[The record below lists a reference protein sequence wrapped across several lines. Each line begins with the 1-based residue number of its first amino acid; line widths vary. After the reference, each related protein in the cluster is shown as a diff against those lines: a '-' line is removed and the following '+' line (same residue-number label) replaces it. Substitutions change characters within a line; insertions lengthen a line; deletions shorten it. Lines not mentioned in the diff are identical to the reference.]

1 MKNEN
6 TLTVTPSTC
15 PICHRPT
22 VYAYNVTEDADTIN
36 KGTGLF
42 FKCSCGI
49 IFQDKYP
56 EGYTPDKAYHD
67 GIADAKEFEDR
78 SIHTHRTYINLI
90 EELTYG
96 RRWLDVG
103 YCYERPMEWLRKRG
117 WICWGI
123 DINKDGPSDKYH
135 IKGNF
140 ETHHF
145 KETDEY
151 DVIWMGH
158 VFEHFR
164 NPLSALKRAYAL
176 MPEDG
181 VVVITTPDV
190 DFIHQTSPIRFAH
203 WKHREHYI
211 MWNKEAIKREAQ
223 KLGFQVIMCRSNFS
237 ERFMS
242 WWDIHIVLQ
251 KIYV

>member
-1 MKNEN
+1 MKDEV
-6 TLTVTPSTC
+6 TVNPKTC
-15 PICHRPT
+15 PICSRPT
-22 VYAYNVTEDADTIN
+22 IYAYGVTEESEPN
-36 KGTGLF
+36 KGTGMF

-49 IFQDKYP
+49 IFQDKF
-56 EGYTPDKAYHD
+56 PDVLIPYNKKYIED
-67 GIADAKEFEDR
+67 YVGAKEFEDR

-103 YCYERPMEWLRKRG
+103 YCYERPMNWLRERG

-123 DINKDGPSDKYH
+123 EVNKEIVEDTYH
-135 IKGNF
+135 LKGNF
-140 ETHHF
+140 EDYDF
-145 KETDEY
+145 RDKEF
-151 DVIWMGH
+151 DVVWMGH
-158 VFEHFR
+158 VLEHFKD
-164 NPLSALKRAYAL
+164 PIGALKRTYAL

-190 DFIHQTSPIRFAH
+190 DFIHQTSPVRFPH
-203 WKHREHYI
+203 WKHNEHYTL
-211 MWNKEAIKREAQ
+211 WNKVSLRREAE

-237 ERFMS
+237 ERFMA
-242 WWDIHIVLQ
+242 WFDVHAILQ